1 MGEGLG
7 GYQTR
12 GIQKCLDYGHF
23 YSLFNRCEYCGR
35 FFQHIE
41 NFITHAK
48 ASHRAPEKMFVKIN
62 SFKPGRFSCKR
73 KYSQIDVKN
82 KNKLFH
88 QLESQKKEI
97 AKNQT
102 AFTEYIVSLLPFYTF
117 KFLYFMFFLF
127 YTFFCNIILAFPVDT
142 YNIRGGF
149 VFRWYYWRTTK
160 YHQIWNA
167 CKYQSTLLLN
177 TQDTLNRLTQQE
189 SLSLSS
195 LKCLYQET
203 TLLPLMFSV
212 CMHVHL
218 LFKFMHAV
226 T

>member
-1 MGEGLG
+1 MVIFTLYLTDANTAGDFFNILK
-7 GYQTR
+7 
-12 GIQKCLDYGHF
+12 I
-23 YSLFNRCEYCGR
+23 SLPMRSIP
-35 FFQHIE
+35 IE
-41 NFITHAK
+41 LRKFLC
-48 ASHRAPEKMFVKIN
+48 VKIN
-62 SFKPGRFSCKR
+62 SFKPGRFSSKR

-149 VFRWYYWRTTK
+149 VFRWYY
-160 YHQIWNA
+160 
-167 CKYQSTLLLN
+167 
-177 TQDTLNRLTQQE
+177 
-189 SLSLSS
+189 
-195 LKCLYQET
+195 
-203 TLLPLMFSV
+203 
-212 CMHVHL
+212 
-218 LFKFMHAV
+218 
-226 T
+226 